1 MTWLLPFA
9 AIVTPATL
17 SVRPSPIIP
26 TPSSM
31 VYVPNLDFRS
41 LSFSATIAGV
51 GLSSGE
57 TLYTYNGP
65 SSAVKSIAGAVAF
78 QAAILP
84 ISAPLRSPN
93 ATWTVVFTGPS
104 LRCGMVDADTKIAIE
119 ANIANHT
126 FTDTTCYTPPAYLSW
141 FGPDS
146 SLPFP
151 NELSVT
157 SDAPVTYIAL
167 APSLLR
173 PSAEA
178 PWNPAAC
185 AFVSQLTNGSDAVNW
200 TSPLVPTGVD
210 DTTILQCTLV
220 EAQYVANLEYV
231 NGAQSIA
238 VQTTATEQPLKI
250 TRGFQSNNP
259 IDNVYLQQLSYQS
272 VLYAFNTWIL
282 GSIRSGL
289 SQQTPLLVNSSIM
302 STVLRQAP
310 EMAYLTSQQTDET
323 MASVYHTNL
332 QQVLG
337 STNDPAYQGLMPA
350 DPQTTDQSLAAMLE
364 ELFQNITV
372 SLMSSV
378 ELQPNH
384 QSVTAPPETNVTF
397 VTFQNTYFYSP
408 LKLWLAYGLAIAFA
422 AVAVLVGLAYMY
434 IDEASYSNSF
444 STIMRTSRG
453 AELSID
459 IAHEDA
465 SGANPLP
472 SEMAGA
478 TVRFQNGKAGGEG
491 SSEQWRDDQ
500 SPVEEQMKSS
510 AQDALLEGEGVDHG
524 ALHDDRNNMSRYP
537 I

>member
-1 MTWLLPFA
+1 VFWTGYPDVDRLLPFA

-17 SVRPSPIIP
+17 SVRPFPITP

-31 VYVPNLDFRS
+31 IYVPNLDFRS
-41 LSFSATIAGV
+41 LSFSAIIAGV

-78 QAAILP
+78 QAAVLP

-104 LRCGMVDADTKIAIE
+104 LRCGMVDADTKSAIE

-141 FGPDS
+141 FGPDG

-185 AFVSQLTNGSDAVNW
+185 ALVSQLTNGSDSVNW

-302 STVLRQAP
+302 STVLRQAR
-310 EMAYLTSQQTDET
+310 EMAYLTPQQTDET

-332 QQVLG
+332 QQFLG
-337 STNDPAYQGLMPA
+337 STNDPTYRGLMPA

-364 ELFQNITV
+364 ELFQNITI

-378 ELQPNH
+378 ELQ
-384 QSVTAPPETNVTF
+384 
-397 VTFQNTYFYSP
+397 Y
-408 LKLWLAYGLAIAFA
+408 
-422 AVAVLVGLAYMY
+422 VLSL
-434 IDEASYSNSF
+434 
-444 STIMRTSRG
+444 STITT
-453 AELSID
+453 
-459 IAHEDA
+459 A
-465 SGANPLP
+465 S
-472 SEMAGA
+472 
-478 TVRFQNGKAGGEG
+478 
-491 SSEQWRDDQ
+491 
-500 SPVEEQMKSS
+500 
-510 AQDALLEGEGVDHG
+510 
-524 ALHDDRNNMSRYP
+524 
-537 I
+537 